1 MNTKNQ
7 LRRVLFFRG
16 RAMEKL
22 KVIKPFAFAHN
33 GYRVVEYAPGDDC
46 PDDAAEIAE
55 REGWAVK
62 AHESAPENKD
72 AAPLRR
78 RKSK

>member
-1 MNTKNQ
+1 M
-7 LRRVLFFRG
+7 
-16 RAMEKL
+16 RAGGFGPPFSIMEKI

-55 REGWAVK
+55 REGWATK

-78 RKSK
+78 RKAR